1 MTSRVAI
8 WAGGVAG
15 SAIVH
20 GAVLALVL
28 IAVDPEPVTEQPMPS
43 SEIEVQAHQLERTT
57 AREQKPENQHTET
70 NDAAGTSVAAGAIA
84 QSRASAIQATPDT
97 VKASNAEIAPLEEKR
112 RSEIIND
119 VRPKIDPAQTA
130 VAAAPTILPAVTQA
144 APIVAQAQPVSA
156 ILATASAPV
165 RVIPAVVH
173 SAEILP
179 PTDNPDAPT
188 LAVVPDAARLTQAI
202 PAAQA
207 AQQAQPSAKKLK
219 AALAFSG
226 GGEGDVDPVSLA
238 AFQSFMQ
245 PGDVKASGDTLRDGL
260 TELLAQVPCSR
271 LQVGFDPETTTLQ
284 VNGHIP
290 ENGLRAPVLAA
301 LQAQMGTDITV
312 SDKILILPRPQCG
325 ALSGIADV
333 GLPQST
339 DQNTNPLVIGA
350 DAHVKVLEFVSND
363 RLFFDITA
371 PDYDA
376 WVYVDYFDADGN
388 VLHLAPND
396 QVPVALSPAE
406 SALRIGTKKAGDIG
420 LQLIIGPPYGQ
431 EITVAFAASEPLYD
445 GLRPI
450 IEPAAP
456 YLEWLKTRVADARAK
471 NDGFKGEWV
480 YFFVTTS
487 EQ

>member
-1 MTSRVAI
+1 MTSRAAI

-57 AREQKPENQHTET
+57 AREQKPENQPTET

-84 QSRASAIQATPDT
+84 QSRASAVQATPET
-97 VKASNAEIAPLEEKR
+97 VKAANADIAPLTEKQ
-112 RSEIIND
+112 RSERISG
-119 VRPKIDPAQTA
+119 VRPKLDPVQIA
-130 VAAAPTILPAVTQA
+130 VATAATVVPT
-144 APIVAQAQPVSA
+144 VAQAQPLA
-156 ILATASAPV
+156 ALLATASARV
-165 RVIPAVVH
+165 RIIPAVVQT
-173 SAEILP
+173 AEILP
-179 PTDNPDAPT
+179 PTDNPDTPT
-188 LAVVPDAARLTQAI
+188 LAVVQDAARLTQAI
-202 PAAQA
+202 PAAQT
-207 AQQAQPSAKKLK
+207 AQQARPNAKKLK

-226 GGEGDVDPVSLA
+226 GGGDVDPVSLA

-245 PGDVKASGDTLRDGL
+245 PGDVKASGDALRDGL
-260 TELLAQVPCSR
+260 TELLAQMPCSR

-290 ENGLRAPVLAA
+290 ENGLRGPVLAA

-471 NDGFKGEWV
+471 NDEFKGEWV

>member
-1 MTSRVAI
+1 MTSRAAI

-15 SAIVH
+15 STIVH

-57 AREQKPENQHTET
+57 AREQKPENQPTET
-70 NDAAGTSVAAGAIA
+70 NDASGTSVAAGAIA

-97 VKASNAEIAPLEEKR
+97 VKAANAEIAPLKEKR
-112 RSEIIND
+112 RSERISD
-119 VRPKIDPAQTA
+119 VRPKLDPVQIA
-130 VAAAPTILPAVTQA
+130 VAAAATVV
-144 APIVAQAQPVSA
+144 PIVAQAQPLA
-156 ILATASAPV
+156 ALLATASAPV
-165 RVIPAVVH
+165 RIIPAVVQT
-173 SAEILP
+173 AEILP
-179 PTDNPDAPT
+179 PTDNPDTPT

-202 PAAQA
+202 PAAQT
-207 AQQAQPSAKKLK
+207 AQQARPNAKKLK

-226 GGEGDVDPVSLA
+226 GGGDVDPVSLA
-238 AFQSFMQ
+238 AFQSFME
-245 PGDVKASGDTLRDGL
+245 PGDVKTSGDALRDGL
-260 TELLAQVPCSR
+260 TDLLAQVPCSR

-290 ENGLRAPVLAA
+290 ENGLRGPVLTA

-339 DQNTNPLVIGA
+339 DQNTNPLVIGE

-450 IEPAAP
+450 VEPAAP

-471 NDGFKGEWV
+471 NDDFKGEWV